1 MWAFPDSLPYTNR
14 DISWLAFNQR
24 VLEEADDLT
33 VPLLERLRFLGIFSS
48 NLDEFFRV
56 RVALLRRDAALRMR
70 SPLSKEKPEAVLS
83 AVQRI
88 VREQQ
93 ESFDRVFDQLIQLLA
108 KESVYLRSDTE
119 LSDRQVAFVQHYF
132 THTVRPSL
140 MPIML
145 SQVAVFPELDDRS
158 LYQMVQ
164 LSRKKQADYALIQL
178 PCPALPRFLVLPSV
192 PGTHEVMLL
201 EDVIRLSL
209 PDLFRGHGYDTIKAY
224 TIKLTRDAAIDL
236 EQDALEGYLRT
247 VEKSLLQ
254 RRHGQPVRL
263 IYEQKM
269 PTSMVTFLTKKLGL
283 GRHDTLLPLRR
294 RYHNFKDF
302 MGFPVRRSDLYYP
315 PHTPVYH
322 PALGDTPR
330 VWEVLKA
337 KDVLLHYPYHSFS
350 HVLDLL
356 RDAAIDPKVKR
367 ISMTLYRLGNP
378 SYVVNA
384 LLNAIKNGKEVTVII
399 ELKARFDEAANIQWA
414 KVLTDAGVRVIMG
427 VPSLKVHAKLALIER
442 REKGGLVRYAV
453 LATGNFNE
461 QTAALY
467 TDHALLTADKR
478 LTQDVERLFR
488 FMENPTRFKPFHSLW
503 VSPFGLR
510 TALLKNLNYEIQAAK
525 RGQFA
530 KCVIKVNALTDPKLI
545 AKLMLAAKAGVQVE
559 LLVRGMCALV
569 PDPALP
575 IRVIRIVDRFLEH
588 SRIFWFHHGGDE
600 QVWLS
605 SSDWMTRSFDHRIE
619 VAFPVYDPVHRQEL
633 MHYVSVHLA
642 DTVKSRPF
650 LSGHHPP
657 AVPSTTGIRA
667 QVELVN
673 WVSGRA

>member
-1 MWAFPDSLPYTNR
+1 MWVFPASLPYANR
-14 DISWLAFNQR
+14 DISWLSFNQR
-24 VLEEADDLT
+24 VLEEAADPR

-56 RVALLRRDAALRMR
+56 RVALLRRDAALRVR
-70 SPLSKEKPEAVLS
+70 PALSKEKPEGILS
-83 AVQRI
+83 EIQRI
-88 VREQQ
+88 VKDQQGAFEQ
-93 ESFDRVFDQLIQLLA
+93 VFDQLIQLLA

-119 LSDRQVAFVQHYF
+119 LTNPQTEFVRYYF
-132 THTVRPSL
+132 THTVRPAL

-145 SQVAVFPELDDRS
+145 SQVATFPELDDRS

-164 LSRKKQADYALIQL
+164 LSRKKQTDYALIQL
-178 PCPALPRFLVLPSV
+178 PCPSLSRFLQLPSL
-192 PGTHEVMLL
+192 PGTHDIMLL

-209 PDLFRGHGYDTIKAY
+209 PDLFGGHGYDSIRSY

-236 EQDALEGYLRT
+236 EQDSMEGYLRT

-269 PTSMVTFLTKKLGL
+269 PTSMVSFLTKKLGL

-302 MGFPVRRSDLYYP
+302 IGFPVRRSDLYYS

-322 PALGDTPR
+322 PALMASPR
-330 VWEVLKA
+330 LWDVLKEQS
-337 KDVLLHYPYHSFS
+337 VLLHYPYHSFS

-356 RDAAIDPKVKR
+356 RDAAIDPKVKC
-367 ISMTLYRLGNP
+367 INMTLYRLANP

-384 LLNAIKNGKEVTVII
+384 LLNAVKNGKEVTVII

-414 KVLTDAGVRVIMG
+414 KLLTDAGVRVIMG

-442 REKGGLVRYAV
+442 REKGGMVRYAI

-467 TDHALLTADKR
+467 TDHALLTTDKR
-478 LTQDVERLFR
+478 LTQDVARLFR
-488 FMENPTRFKPFHSLW
+488 FMENPTRFKPFQSIG

-510 TALLKNLNYEIQAAK
+510 TSLLKLLTYEIQAAK
-525 RGQFA
+525 RGQYSR
-530 KCVIKVNALTDPKLI
+530 CVIKVNALTDPKLI
-545 AKLMLAAKAGVQVE
+545 AKLVAAAKAGVQVD
-559 LLVRGMCALV
+559 LLVRGMCSLV
-569 PDPALP
+569 PDPSLP
-575 IRVIRIVDRFLEH
+575 IRVVRIVDRFLEH
-588 SRIFWFHHGGDE
+588 SRVFWFHHGGE
-600 QVWLS
+600 HLIWLS
-605 SSDWMTRSFDHRIE
+605 SSDWMTRSFDSRIE
-619 VAFPVYDPVHRQEL
+619 VAFPVYEQGHRQEL
-633 MHYVSVHLA
+633 MHYLSVQLA
-642 DTVKSRPF
+642 DTVKSRSDGVSF
-650 LSGHHPP
+650 
-657 AVPSTTGIRA
+657 PSTGARPEVRSQLELA
-667 QVELVN
+667 Q
-673 WVSGRA
+673 WVSGHSDA